1 MQKKAM
7 LRTRRKTNEK
17 SPNQHT
23 LLYLEEQHKRIF
35 KNGKRDLEQH
45 KNIQAKVY

>member
-7 LRTRRKTNEK
+7 LRTRRKTKEN

-23 LLYLEEQHKRIF
+23 LLYLEEQYKRIF
-35 KNGKRDLEQH
+35 KM
-45 KNIQAKVY
+45 AKET